1 MYDAARVKGH
11 VDICMKR
18 YDGRTK
24 PTPKPRINMKQK
36 GKKVPVS
43 IYFFFIP
50 SGVSILSLH
59 VLRKFVRLCER
70 RLELQ
75 PRVGIKNN
83 PLKKQFFKIY
93 F

>member
-43 IYFFFIP
+43 IYIFFSFL
-50 SGVSILSLH
+50 VAYLSCPYTSYENSS
-59 VLRKFVRLCER
+59 VCV
-70 RLELQ
+70 
-75 PRVGIKNN
+75 NDA
-83 PLKKQFFKIY
+83 
-93 F
+93 

>member
-43 IYFFFIP
+43 IFLVAKLLYKYYC
-50 SGVSILSLH
+50 LSVCPLS
-59 VLRKFVRLCER
+59 VRFRGKLDF
-70 RLELQ
+70 L
-75 PRVGIKNN
+75 
-83 PLKKQFFKIY
+83 
-93 F
+93 